1 MLASRKAECYLT
13 TSRVASSGPDSRG
26 HACLERCA
34 YPKTLKPPNP
44 KGLNVD
50 TKKSYTLPKNPKS

>member
-34 YPKTLKPPNP
+34 YLKTLKPPNP
-44 KGLNVD
+44 KSLNID
-50 TKKSYTLPKNPKS
+50 TKKS